1 MFVCFSSGEASEHAL
16 FFMLFHQYMPK
27 ACVIFYISPC
37 LLILKMC
44 KLRAKTCY
52 DYYWWV
58 YLFRGV
64 ISFLFPIVF
73 ISNIVK
79 CKFIHV
85 NVCFDWFCLFCLC
98 QLLFLFISIR
108 CRHQIYLF
116 FANSWCHV
124 HLFFVYFV
132 DLVLTY
138 CTGNKHSS
146 SLLDFLMLDKWLC
159 FVVYFMFR
167 FSLSI
172 CSSVIW
178 FLLSV
183 VRL

>member
-1 MFVCFSSGEASEHAL
+1 MCFSSGEASEHAL

-98 QLLFLFISIR
+98 QLLFFLNKMSSSNLFIFLPIVDAMFI
-108 CRHQIYLF
+108 CFLF
-116 FANSWCHV
+116 
-124 HLFFVYFV
+124 
-132 DLVLTY
+132 T
-138 CTGNKHSS
+138 
-146 SLLDFLMLDKWLC
+146 LLILCWL
-159 FVVYFMFR
+159 
-167 FSLSI
+167 I
-172 CSSVIW
+172 
-178 FLLSV
+178 
-183 VRL
+183 VRGINILHHC